1 MLAYLVNRYP
11 KVSHAF
17 IRREI
22 RAVEQLGIGV
32 ARYSVRPPEALVDD
46 ADREE
51 AERTR
56 VLLARGAGVLVLATL
71 RAAVRTPLAF
81 ARAAAL
87 AWRTGRRSDRGVL
100 RHFIYL
106 AEAALLRDELTRA
119 GVRHLH
125 AHFGTNPATV
135 AMLCHALGG
144 PPFSFTVHG
153 PEEFDKPEAIALGEK
168 VARARAVV
176 AISSF
181 ARSQLY
187 RWSAFAH
194 WSKVHVVHCAV
205 DEGWLVDPPPPI
217 DAASVRLV
225 CVGRLCEQKGQALLV
240 EAAAAL
246 HRDGVRFELVLVGDG
261 ELRGEIERLIA
272 ARGVDGAVRITGWAD
287 GAEVRRQLEAA
298 RALVLPSFGEGLPV
312 VLMEAF
318 ALGRPAITTAIAG
331 IPELVRHG
339 ENGWL
344 VVPGDVDA
352 VARAMRE
359 ALAADVAELQRMG
372 LAGRRAVEARHRAD
386 AEARKLV
393 ALFTGGERPADGS

>member
-1 MLAYLVNRYP
+1 
-11 KVSHAF
+11 
-17 IRREI
+17 
-22 RAVEQLGIGV
+22 
-32 ARYSVRPPEALVDD
+32 
-46 ADREE
+46 
-51 AERTR
+51 
-56 VLLARGAGVLVLATL
+56 
-71 RAAVRTPLAF
+71 
-81 ARAAAL
+81 
-87 AWRTGRRSDRGVL
+87 
-100 RHFIYL
+100 
-106 AEAALLRDELTRA
+106 
-119 GVRHLH
+119 VRHLH